1 MKPARSFASD
11 NNAGVHPEV
20 LQAIAKANQGHAV
33 GYGDDDWTQ
42 SAIGKFKRQF
52 GSDIEV
58 FMVFNGTA
66 ANCLSLK
73 ALTNSYQ
80 AVICAEAAHIYTD
93 ECGAPE
99 KFTGCKL
106 IPIPT
111 RDGKLT
117 VESVS
122 HAYHGIGDQHH
133 VQPRVISITQAT
145 EVGTVYKPHEIKS
158 LARFAH
164 ERGMFLHV
172 DGARIANA
180 AASLGQTLR
189 QATRDLGVDVLSFG
203 GTKNGAMG
211 AEAVVFFDKK
221 LCQDFLYL
229 RKQGMQLASKMR
241 FISAQFDA
249 LLAGDLWLKSAQHA
263 NRMARLLQKHL
274 REIPQVR
281 IVYNVEANGVFVKIP
296 RKAIARL
303 LKRYF
308 FYVWN
313 EEQSVVRWMCSFDT
327 TEQDVK
333 QFARFVAETVAHSNV
348 ARTCPERGRRSPRP
362 REASEKTKAAGKTAT
377 QSQDRKSRAAGEG
390 ARATR
395 QLV

>member
-20 LQAIAKANQGHAV
+20 LKAIGEANRGHAV
-33 GYGDDDWTQ
+33 GYGDDPYTQ
-42 SAIGKFKRQF
+42 SVVQKFKQLL
-52 GSDIEV
+52 GSDVEV
-58 FMVFNGTA
+58 FFVFNGTA

-73 ALTNSYQ
+73 ALTNTYH
-80 AVICAEAAHIYTD
+80 AVICGEAAHIYTD

-106 IPIPT
+106 LPVPVT
-111 RDGKLT
+111 NGKLT

-122 HAYHGIGDQHH
+122 QAYHGIDDPHH
-133 VQPRVISITQAT
+133 VQPRVVSITQAT
-145 EVGTVYKPHEIKS
+145 EVGTVYKPDEIKA

-164 ERGMFLHV
+164 QHGMFLHM

-203 GTKNGAMG
+203 GTKNGALG
-211 AEAVVFFDKK
+211 AEAVIFFDQKLGDQKLGDKK
-221 LCQDFLYL
+221 LGHDFLYL

-249 LLAGDLWLKSAQHA
+249 LLTGDLWLKSAQHA
-263 NRMARLLQKHL
+263 NRMAGLLQQQV
-274 REIPQVR
+274 RGIPQVK
-281 IVYNVEANGVFVKIP
+281 IVYKVEANGVFAKIP
-296 RKAIARL
+296 RAAIAKL
-303 LKRYF
+303 QKRYF

-313 EEQSVVRWMCSFDT
+313 EQQSVVRWMCSFDT
-327 TEQDVK
+327 TEQDVR
-333 QFARFVAETVAHSNV
+333 QFARLVADTVK
-348 ARTCPERGRRSPRP
+348 G
-362 REASEKTKAAGKTAT
+362 
-377 QSQDRKSRAAGEG
+377 
-390 ARATR
+390 
-395 QLV
+395 

>member
-20 LQAIAKANQGHAV
+20 LQAIAAANQGHAV
-33 GYGDDDWTQ
+33 GYGDDSCTEA
-42 SAIGKFKRQF
+42 AIRKFKRHF
-52 GSDIEV
+52 GADIEV
-58 FMVFNGTA
+58 FIVFNGTA

-73 ALTNSYQ
+73 ALTSTYH

-106 IPIPT
+106 IPLPT
-111 RDGKLT
+111 REGKLT
-117 VESVS
+117 VEAVRQ
-122 HAYHGIGDQHH
+122 AYHGIGDQHH

-145 EVGTVYKPHEIKS
+145 EVGTVYKPSEIKA

-164 ERGMFLHV
+164 EHDMFLHV

-180 AASLGQTLR
+180 AVSLGQSLR
-189 QATRDLGVDVLSFG
+189 QASRDLGVDVLSFG
-203 GTKNGAMG
+203 GTKNGALG
-211 AEAVVFFDKK
+211 AEAVVFFDKA
-221 LCQDFLYL
+221 LARDFLYL

-249 LLAGDLWLKSAQHA
+249 LLTGDLWRKSAEHA
-263 NRMARLLQKHL
+263 NRMARLLQKNL
-274 REIPQVR
+274 SPIPDVKV
-281 IVYNVEANGVFVKIP
+281 VYKVEANGVFVKIP

-303 LKRYF
+303 QKRYF

-327 TEQDVK
+327 TEHDIR
-333 QFARFVAETVAHSNV
+333 QFARFVAETL
-348 ARTCPERGRRSPRP
+348 
-362 REASEKTKAAGKTAT
+362 AG
-377 QSQDRKSRAAGEG
+377 S
-390 ARATR
+390 
-395 QLV
+395 

>member
-1 MKPARSFASD
+1 M
-11 NNAGVHPEV
+11 
-20 LQAIAKANQGHAV
+20 
-33 GYGDDDWTQ
+33 GYGDDPCTEA
-42 SAIGKFKRQF
+42 AIRKFKRHF
-52 GSDIEV
+52 GADIEV
-58 FMVFNGTA
+58 FIVFNGTA

-73 ALTNSYQ
+73 ALTNTYH

-106 IPIPT
+106 IPFLPA
-111 RDGKLT
+111 RANSRLKL
-117 VESVS
+117 VRQ
-122 HAYHGIGDQHH
+122 AYHGIGDQHH

-145 EVGTVYKPHEIKS
+145 EVGTVYKPSEIKA

-164 ERGMFLHV
+164 EHDMFLHV

-180 AASLGQTLR
+180 AVSLGQTLR

-203 GTKNGAMG
+203 GTKNGALG
-211 AEAVVFFDKK
+211 AEAVVFFDKT
-221 LCQDFLYL
+221 LARDFLYL

-249 LLAGDLWLKSAQHA
+249 LFTGDLWRKSAEHA
-263 NRMARLLQKHL
+263 NRMARLLQKNL
-274 REIPQVR
+274 SPIPQVKV
-281 IVYNVEANGVFVKIP
+281 VYKVEANGVFVKIP

-303 LKRYF
+303 QKRYF

-333 QFARFVAETVAHSNV
+333 QFARFVAETL
-348 ARTCPERGRRSPRP
+348 
-362 REASEKTKAAGKTAT
+362 AG
-377 QSQDRKSRAAGEG
+377 S
-390 ARATR
+390 
-395 QLV
+395 

>member
-1 MKPARSFASD
+1 MKPVRSFASD

-20 LQAIAKANQGHAV
+20 LQAISAANRGHAV
-33 GYGDDDWTQ
+33 GYGDDGYTE
-42 SAIGKFKRQF
+42 SVIGKFKQHF
-52 GSDIEV
+52 GPDIEV
-58 FMVFNGTA
+58 FIVFNGTA

-73 ALTNSYQ
+73 ALTSSYQ
-80 AVICAEAAHIYTD
+80 AVICSEAAHIYTD

-117 VESVS
+117 AESVR

-145 EVGTVYKPHEIKS
+145 EVGTVYKPDEIKA

-164 ERGMFLHV
+164 QRGMFLHV

-180 AASLGQTLR
+180 AASMGQTLR

-203 GTKNGAMG
+203 GTKNGALG

-221 LCQDFLYL
+221 LSHDFLYL

-249 LLAGDLWLKSAQHA
+249 LFTGDLWLKSAQHA
-263 NRMARLLQKHL
+263 NSMARLLRKKL
-274 REIPQVR
+274 AEIPQVK
-281 IVYNVEANGVFVKIP
+281 IIYKVEANGVFAKIP
-296 RKAIARL
+296 RLAIAKL
-303 LKRYF
+303 QKRYF

-327 TEQDVK
+327 TEQDVN
-333 QFARFVAETVAHSNV
+333 QFAKFVAETV
-348 ARTCPERGRRSPRP
+348 
-362 REASEKTKAAGKTAT
+362 
-377 QSQDRKSRAAGEG
+377 
-390 ARATR
+390 
-395 QLV
+395 

>member
-20 LQAIAKANQGHAV
+20 LKAISAVNQGHTV
-33 GYGDDDWTQ
+33 GYGDDPYTQ
-42 SAIGKFKRQF
+42 SVVVKFKKHF
-52 GSDIEV
+52 GSDIAV
-58 FMVFNGTA
+58 FFVFNGTA

-73 ALTNSYQ
+73 ALTNSYH
-80 AVICAEAAHIYTD
+80 AVICAESAHIYTD

-106 IPIPT
+106 IPIVPQN
-111 RDGKLT
+111 GKLT
-117 VESVS
+117 VASVG
-122 HAYHGIGDQHH
+122 HAYHGVDDPHH

-145 EVGTVYKPHEIKS
+145 EVGTLYQPAEIKA

-164 ERGMFLHV
+164 DRGMFLHV

-203 GTKNGAMG
+203 GTKNGALG
-211 AEAVVFFDKK
+211 AEAVIFFDPK
-221 LCQDFLYL
+221 LGHDFLYL

-249 LLAGDLWLKSAQHA
+249 LLTGDLWLKNAQQS
-263 NRMARLLQKHL
+263 NRMARLLQKKL
-274 REIPQVR
+274 SQIPQVK
-281 IVYNVEANGVFVKIP
+281 IVHKVEANGVFAKIP
-296 RKAIARL
+296 RKAIAAL
-303 LKRYF
+303 QKRYF

-313 EEQSVVRWMCSFDT
+313 QEQSVVRWMCSFDT
-327 TEQDVK
+327 SEQDVN
-333 QFARFVAETVAHSNV
+333 QFAKLVAETV
-348 ARTCPERGRRSPRP
+348 
-362 REASEKTKAAGKTAT
+362 
-377 QSQDRKSRAAGEG
+377 
-390 ARATR
+390 
-395 QLV
+395 

>member
-20 LQAIAKANQGHAV
+20 LQAIAAANQGHAI
-33 GYGDDDWTQ
+33 GYGDDPGTGL
-42 SAIGKFKRQF
+42 AVRKFKQHF
-52 GSDIEV
+52 GADIDV
-58 FMVFNGTA
+58 FIVFNGTA

-73 ALTNSYQ
+73 ALTNSYD
-80 AVICAEAAHIYTD
+80 AVICAESAHIYTD

-122 HAYHGIGDQHH
+122 QAYHGIGDQHH

-145 EVGTVYKPHEIKS
+145 EVGTVYKPAEIKA

-172 DGARIANA
+172 DGARVANA
-180 AASLGQTLR
+180 AASLGQNLR

-203 GTKNGAMG
+203 GTKNGALG

-221 LCQDFLYL
+221 LSHDFLYL

-249 LLAGDLWLKSAQHA
+249 LLSGDLWLKSAQRA
-263 NRMARLLQKHL
+263 NRMARLLQKKL
-274 REIPQVR
+274 SEIPQVK
-281 IVYNVEANGVFVKIP
+281 IVYKVEGNGVFAKIP
-296 RKAIARL
+296 RPAIAQL
-303 LKRYF
+303 QKRYF

-313 EEQSVVRWMCSFDT
+313 EQQSVVRWMCSFDT
-327 TEQDVK
+327 SEQDVK
-333 QFARFVAETVAHSNV
+333 QFAKFVADTVK
-348 ARTCPERGRRSPRP
+348 R
-362 REASEKTKAAGKTAT
+362 
-377 QSQDRKSRAAGEG
+377 
-390 ARATR
+390 
-395 QLV
+395 